1 MCGIAGWYR
10 RGGRPVGE
18 GVVSRQCDRLIY
30 RGPDDLGTLV
40 DGDFGFG
47 MRRLSIIDV
56 EHGHQPIVSPDGR
69 YSIVCNGEIVNHLEL
84 RRQLGQSYSFQ
95 TRSDV
100 ETLLAAFIRWG
111 DEAWLRAEGMYAAAI
126 WDRQTRTLCLARDPL
141 GIKPLFVTEQKGGLA
156 FASEI
161 TALREIPGFKFDV
174 DERGVHDFF
183 CFGHVLGPRSIFR
196 QVHALPPG
204 HVLRLSQIGEA
215 RLERY
220 WAPELRPLEGRT
232 DAEWIEETRERVLST
247 VKQHMISD
255 VPVGAFLSGGVDS
268 GAIAAA
274 MFAAEGRGVTLFTA
288 GFPGS
293 KIDETDAARAIAE
306 HLGGKHIVL
315 PIEPETAADVL
326 PLVQRAFDEPSAANS
341 AIPLW
346 YLSRT
351 AAEHVKVV
359 LCGEGGDELFLGY
372 KRQLW
377 AERMG
382 RYAPLVRAAGGLGFL
397 ERIRDLPARKLNYLR
412 DHALRFRDGALL
424 DNGYERFFAA
434 VTITSP
440 AVRARLYQRDFW
452 LRNDSNNSI
461 AARVDEF
468 FPDRDQRPLSSI
480 EQFMMGDLTIHL
492 PASLLQRLDRASM
505 AHSLEA
511 RVPFL
516 SHHFVDW
523 ALTMPTSLKLRDGTG
538 KYALRQAV
546 RPWLPPTT
554 HKGRKLGFQM
564 PLADWFVGGFSD
576 FAQDA
581 WMSSGVADAGFLEAS
596 EVSRLFDEHRRGR
609 ANHGRLLYA
618 IAMFSC
624 WWNDQ
629 RQQRQSVSR
638 AKSVK
643 RAAHA

>member
-10 RGGRPVGE
+10 RGSRPVGAS
-18 GVVSRQCDRLIY
+18 VIARQCDRLVH
-30 RGPDDLGTLV
+30 RGPDDVGALV

-56 EHGHQPIVSPDGR
+56 EHGRQPISSADGR

-84 RRQLGQSYSFQ
+84 RRQLGQSYAFQ
-95 TRSDV
+95 TGSDV
-100 ETLLAAFIRWG
+100 ESLLAAFIRWG

-126 WDRQTRTLCLARDPL
+126 WDRDTRTLCLARDPL
-141 GIKPLFVTEQKGGLA
+141 GIKPLFVAQQKNGLA

-161 TALREIPGFKFDV
+161 PALREVSGYRFDV

-196 QVHALPPG
+196 QVETFPPG

-215 RLERY
+215 RLHRFWEPR
-220 WAPELRPLEGRT
+220 LRTLEGKS
-232 DAEWIEETRERVLST
+232 DGEWIEETRERVLDT
-247 VKQHMISD
+247 VSQHMISD

-268 GAIAAA
+268 GAVAAA
-274 MFAAEGRGVTLFTA
+274 MVKSGHPGTTVFTA
-288 GFPGS
+288 GFPSS
-293 KIDETDAARAIAE
+293 KIDETEAARAVAE
-306 HLGGKHIVL
+306 HLGCRHVVL
-315 PIEPETAADVL
+315 PIEPETAAEVL
-326 PLVQRAFDEPSAANS
+326 PSVQRAFDEPSAANS

-346 YLSRT
+346 YLSRE
-351 AAEHVKVV
+351 AAQHVKVV

-372 KRQLW
+372 KRQRW
-377 AERMG
+377 AERMR
-382 RYAPLVRAAGGLGFL
+382 RYSPLIRAAGGFDFL
-397 ERIRDLPARKLNYLR
+397 ERIGDLPARKLNYLR
-412 DHALRFRDGALL
+412 DHALRFREGALL
-424 DNGYERFFAA
+424 DNGFERFFAA

-440 AVRARLYQRDFW
+440 AIRARLYQPDFW
-452 LRNDSNNSI
+452 LRHDSACGI
-461 AARVDEF
+461 AARVADN
-468 FPDRDQRPLSSI
+468 FPDREQLFLSSI
-480 EQFMMGDLTIHL
+480 EQFMLGDLAVHL

-516 SHHFVDW
+516 SHRFVDW
-523 ALTMPTSLKLRDGTG
+523 ALTMPTDLKLRGRIG

-546 RPWLPPTT
+546 KPWLPAAT

-576 FAQDA
+576 FAEDA
-581 WMSSGVADAGFLEAS
+581 WLSSGAAAAGFLNPT
-596 EVSRLFDEHRRGR
+596 EVSILFNDHRRGR

-624 WWNDQ
+624 WWI
-629 RQQRQSVSR
+629 QQRQERRSIP
-638 AKSVK
+638 APVK
-643 RAAHA
+643 QAAGA